1 MISICTFQITDNGD
15 DKDSCNIEHVDLI
28 KQFDKFWKQC
38 ENVER
43 LENVK
48 LSLRMGGLVLMGE
61 YAVHHSVIA
70 LNLIN
75 SDSLGTAALRK
86 ITALR
91 MGQVAL

>member
-1 MISICTFQITDNGD
+1 MCTFQITNSGD
-15 DKDSCNIEHVDLI
+15 DKDSCNIGLVDLI
-28 KQFDKFWKQC
+28 KHFDKFWKQC
-38 ENVER
+38 ENVKC
-43 LENVK
+43 LEHVK

-75 SDSLGTAALRK
+75 SDSLGTATLRK
-86 ITALR
+86 ITAPR